1 MKKIRILGAGRFGIR
16 AAEILS
22 DHADILLIDKD
33 MAVCQQA
40 EEKGF
45 RTVCADGVGY
55 LTMLE
60 SSELPDM
67 IIPSVPIHLAYQW
80 IKQQIAP
87 RQIPVPTEIISRLPN
102 PMTGKTGEV
111 YISYADFIC
120 PDNCPEP
127 AEICTFT
134 RQARKGTLY
143 KLLESF
149 SGEDFTSVV
158 VRSRQLA
165 PGIGGYTPQALSDAL
180 EQVRHAEKTIL
191 FSTACRCH
199 GVMHAFL

>member
-1 MKKIRILGAGRFGIR
+1 MKKIRIIGAGRFGIR
-16 AAEILS
+16 AARILS

-33 MAVCQQA
+33 MTVCQQA
-40 EEKGF
+40 EENGF
-45 RTVCADGVGY
+45 RAVCSDGVEY
-55 LTMLE
+55 LAMLK
-60 SSELPDM
+60 SSDLPDM

-80 IKQQIAP
+80 IKQQISL
-87 RQIPVPTEIISRLPN
+87 RQIPVPSEIISCLPN

-111 YISYADFIC
+111 YMSYADFIC

-134 RQARKGTLY
+134 REARKGTLY
-143 KLLESF
+143 KLLESL
-149 SGEDFTSVV
+149 SDEKFTSIV

-180 EQVRHAEKTIL
+180 EQVRHSEKAIL